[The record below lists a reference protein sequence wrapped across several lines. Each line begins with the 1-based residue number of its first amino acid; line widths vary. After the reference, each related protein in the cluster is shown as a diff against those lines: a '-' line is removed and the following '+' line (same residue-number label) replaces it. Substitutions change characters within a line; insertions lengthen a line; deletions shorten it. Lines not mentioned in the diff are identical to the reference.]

1 MHTVGSVWP
10 VGSKS
15 GAQAETPP
23 HYESQ
28 TQQMPKSIHTQAC
41 HFSVMGIPL
50 LAPEYDQDRASG
62 GTGKLHSW
70 SFRGVAYHPASDG
83 EQEDFLVES

>member
-41 HFSVMGIPL
+41 HFSVMEYLCWL
-50 LAPEYDQDRASG
+50 LSMTR
-62 GTGKLHSW
+62 TGP
-70 SFRGVAYHPASDG
+70 VG
-83 EQEDFLVES
+83 EQASYILGVSEE